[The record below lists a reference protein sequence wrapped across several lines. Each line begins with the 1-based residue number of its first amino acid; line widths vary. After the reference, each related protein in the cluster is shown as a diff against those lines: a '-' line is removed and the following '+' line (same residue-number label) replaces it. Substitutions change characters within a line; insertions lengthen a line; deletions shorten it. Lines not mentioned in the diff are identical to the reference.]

1 MSQSRR
7 RFLLALAGLAC
18 IPLARAEDWP
28 SITAAEASQALRD
41 SLDLETRAAIARLGR
56 ENGYFG
62 NAKVKIGLPKNF
74 ARAEGILRF
83 LRLGKQV
90 DDLVLAMNRAAEA
103 AVPQAREVA
112 LETLRTL
119 SMVDAK
125 AILASGDGAASN
137 WFRKETEA
145 HLVTRMAPII
155 HAVAEQSDLARAYH
169 VLSSELVKLAG
180 IKSELATVED
190 YVNRKALDGLYT
202 LIAEEEHAIR
212 AQPLTYAGS
221 VVGKVF
227 GLLN

>member
-1 MSQSRR
+1 MNLSRR
-7 RFLLALAGLAC
+7 QFVLALTGLAC
-18 IPLARAEDWP
+18 IPLARAEDW
-28 SITAAEASQALRD
+28 SAITAAEATQALRD
-41 SLDLETRAAIARLGR
+41 SLEQGTRAAIARLGR

-62 NAKVKIGLPKNF
+62 YAKVKIGLPKNF

-83 LRLGKQV
+83 LGLGKQV

-103 AVPQAREVA
+103 AVPKAREAA
-112 LETLRTL
+112 LEALRTI
-119 SMVDAK
+119 SVVDAK
-125 AILASGDGAASN
+125 AILASGDGAATT
-137 WFRKETEA
+137 WFRKETEV
-145 HLVTRMAPII
+145 HLVDKMAPII
-155 HAVAEQSDLARAYH
+155 HAVAERSDLVRAYH
-169 VLSSELVKLAG
+169 ALSSQLVKLAG

-212 AQPLTYAGS
+212 AQPLNYAGS